1 MVSRAKIP
9 FEAEVDLLLTGN
21 LMKSLVSSLQASS
34 KYSTQ
39 KLKICS
45 SGCSSA
51 FSALFLNFEMSSML
65 PIVDLRYLWGE

>member
-1 MVSRAKIP
+1 M
-9 FEAEVDLLLTGN
+9 LTGN
-21 LMKSLVSSLQASS
+21 LMKSLVSALQASS

-51 FSALFLNFEMSSML
+51 FSARFRNLEISSML
-65 PIVDLRYLWGE
+65 PMVDLRYLRIK